1 LRSVL
6 ALGSGALALVGEAAV
21 IAGSGAATAVVA
33 ALAVGVALKA
43 AWRAWLRRR
52 AARSLE
58 GGT

>member
-1 LRSVL
+1 VL
-6 ALGSGALALVGEAAV
+6 VLGSGAAALVGEAAV

-33 ALAVGVALKA
+33 ALAAGVVFKV

-52 AARSLE
+52 AARSPE